1 MKKLNIYIG
10 NSSNLLFFRTFDI
23 GIKLLLICMIFTFN
37 AVITPLLAQQDLHF
51 TQQIFSRMNVNPAAT
66 GNTADVDIFLLGRLQ
81 WLGVD
86 DAPKSTL
93 LNASNYFEKIKSGV
107 GLSIS
112 FDKLGIGH
120 SSTDIK
126 AAYSF
131 QLDLNDKWV
140 LAMGVSGGAFIG
152 SYNPLA
158 NSLVDETERDQMDN
172 YKERETVVT
181 PDFNIGIEA
190 NSLNW
195 TLGFSITHLLN
206 SESTSYAS
214 DRHIYAYASRA
225 IMFNHQWDML
235 INLAYMNRNKVHLP
249 ELGVMG
255 FYQRFIWGGFSWRPD
270 IINKCNPSYLSVM
283 AGAELKIFR
292 LGYVYE
298 FGVGSNNTL
307 PPNTHEV
314 IISFR
319 IPKNKKN

>member
-1 MKKLNIYIG
+1 MKKIAKYLIG
-10 NSSNLLFFRTFDI
+10 ITSLLSINLLQ
-23 GIKLLLICMIFTFN
+23 LN
-37 AVITPLLAQQDLHF
+37 AQQDLHF
-51 TQQIFSRMNVNPAAT
+51 NQQIFSRMNINPAAT

-81 WLGVD
+81 WIGVD

-93 LNASNYFEKIKSGV
+93 LNVSNYFEKIKSGI
-107 GLSIS
+107 GLSVS
-112 FDKLGIGH
+112 YDKIGIGH

-126 AAYSF
+126 AAYSY

-140 LAMGVSGGAFIG
+140 LAMGLSGGVFIG
-152 SYNPLA
+152 NYNPLA
-158 NSLVDETERDQMDN
+158 NTLFDETERENMDS

-195 TLGFSITHLLN
+195 TFGFSITHLLN

-214 DRHIYAYASRA
+214 ERHLYAYISRA
-225 IMFNHQWDML
+225 IMFNQQWDML
-235 INLAYMNRNKVHLP
+235 INLAYMNRNKTHLP
-249 ELGVMG
+249 ELGAMA
-255 FYQRFIWGGFSWRPD
+255 FYERFIWGGFSWRPD

-283 AGAELKIFR
+283 AGAEIKIFR

-307 PPNTHEV
+307 PPNTHE
-314 IISFR
+314 IILSFR
-319 IPKNKKN
+319 IPKTKSLR